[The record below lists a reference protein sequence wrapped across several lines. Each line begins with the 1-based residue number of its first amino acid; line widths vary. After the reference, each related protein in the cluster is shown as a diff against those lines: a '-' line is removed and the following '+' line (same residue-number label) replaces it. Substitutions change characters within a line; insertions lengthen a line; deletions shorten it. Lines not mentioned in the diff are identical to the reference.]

1 MLSRDVIVIGAGAA
15 GMMCAAAAVQSGRAV
30 TVIDHAKSPGEK
42 IRISGG
48 GRCNFTNRHATPKQF
63 ISANPHFCISALSR
77 YTPADFIALV
87 DRHRIAWHEKTMG
100 QLLL

>member
-1 MLSRDVIVIGAGAA
+1 MEWRDVVVIGAGAA
-15 GMMCAAAAVQSGRAV
+15 GMMCAAIAGQRGRSVLMLDA
-30 TVIDHAKSPGEK
+30 AKSPGEK

-63 ISANPHFCISALSR
+63 LSGNLHFCISALSR

-87 DRHRIAWHEKTMG
+87 DRHGIAWHEKTMG
-100 QLLL
+100 